1 VKRLAL
7 IHTVLFAAELFKK
20 KLAARYADL
29 QSFHV
34 VDESLLQELMRSNG
48 IMTPGLVRR
57 LATQAGLARDAGA
70 DVILFTCSSTSPAVD
85 MVRPMI
91 DVPIVKIDDP
101 LADAAVRIGEKIG
114 LICTARTTLGPSEN
128 LIREHA
134 GRQGRKVEIVTRL
147 ETAAFEAVMAGNKA
161 RHDELV
167 RRAAMELS
175 GDCDV
180 IVLAQASMA
189 HLVPELAGSLKVP
202 VLASPDLCV
211 EALAGYLAD

>member
-1 VKRLAL
+1 MKRLAL
-7 IHTVLFAAELFKK
+7 IHTVFFVADMFKK
-20 KLAARYADL
+20 KLAARYPDL
-29 QSFHV
+29 QSFHM

-48 IMTPGLVRR
+48 VMTPGLVRR
-57 LATQAGLARDAGA
+57 LATLAGLARDAGA
-70 DVILFTCSSTSPAVD
+70 GVILFSCSSTSPAVD

-101 LADAAVRIGEKIG
+101 LADAAVRIGGKIG
-114 LICTARTTLGPSEN
+114 VICTTRTTLGPSER

-134 GRQGRKVEIVTRL
+134 VRQGRKVEIVTRL
-147 ETAAFEAVMAGNKA
+147 DTAAFEAVMAGNKA
-161 RHDELV
+161 LHDERV
-167 RRAAMELS
+167 RQAAVELS
-175 GDCDV
+175 GECDV

-189 HLVPELAGSLKVP
+189 HLAPDLAGRVKVP